1 MAQPASVNTSVA
13 LLQLQSMPGVP
24 KPLAGRL
31 TVAVRY
37 AALENAAEAERL
49 LAPMRVAGHASDVVA
64 ATAPWSTGEQ
74 FSNFAPSSDPGRAAL
89 LRRGHPALADGA
101 RRTLRPSRRAGHR
114 AGGALSTVTSC
125 NDAAEQAIWRSTA
138 DMGNLALPD
147 AGWSSSVARW
157 AHNPEVAGSNPVPAT
172 R

>member
-1 MAQPASVNTSVA
+1 VAQPESVNTSVA

-74 FSNFAPSSDPGRAAL
+74 FSNFAPSSDPGRAPRCYDEDTRHWLTVLAE
-89 LRRGHPALADGA
+89 RYDPAGVLGV
-101 RRTLRPSRRAGHR
+101 G
-114 AGGALSTVTSC
+114 
-125 NDAAEQAIWRSTA
+125 Q
-138 DMGNLALPD
+138 
-147 AGWSSSVARW
+147 
-157 AHNPEVAGSNPVPAT
+157 EVRCPP
-172 R
+172 